1 MSSYAIERIKR
12 EHATGHSL
20 TQIANGLN
28 TDQIPTA
35 QGGRR
40 WYPATIRHTLNRT
53 R

>member
-1 MSSYAIERIKR
+1 MSPYAIERITRKW
-12 EHATGHSL
+12 AGGNSL

-28 TDQIPTA
+28 TDHIPNR
-35 QGGRR
+35 QGGGR